1 MLNCTPMTNFDRIL
15 AEARELLTEEER
27 RRLSLE
33 LVPDEGALDPG
44 IEAAWM
50 EEEKRRF
57 AEHDAGKAKSVPWAE
72 ARERIFAK
80 P

>member
-1 MLNCTPMTNFDRIL
+1 MLNYPPMTNYDRIL
-15 AEARELLTEEER
+15 SEARELLSEEER
-27 RRLSLE
+27 RKLSLE
-33 LVPDEGALDPG
+33 LVPDEGALDPE

-50 EEEKRRF
+50 EEAKRRF
-57 AEHDAGKAKSVPWAE
+57 AEHDEGKTKAVPWAE